1 MGQDSYLPREK
12 SGQSVID
19 QNLPYRFLRGQPLKA
34 WVLVQPWELNAPPST
49 LQSRALQTELVLP
62 RFENKMKQKDLQDC
76 QSTESGG

>member
-1 MGQDSYLPREK
+1 MQRSSRLHWKGNTFIYHL
-12 SGQSVID
+12 
-19 QNLPYRFLRGQPLKA
+19 FKA

-62 RFENKMKQKDLQDC
+62 RFENKTKQKDLQDC